1 MDTGIRFFHLLM
13 RLCANRMRN
22 IIKNKEDEDSNYSFS
37 TSNGTSSQIYNFIKF
52 EYDIKSNSFP
62 IDKNKPLKY
71 GIRPAHL
78 YKFCEEFNIEPPNL
92 VWGSIEE
99 IKENGFMF
107 FFMILLDYGILDK
120 NRSNSVIEILED
132 ELNIFG
138 VYSLLNTFRDNE
150 KIINEIVSIGNLG
163 IFSNIDSL
171 IITEIKLC
179 LEYLY
184 KEVEEPFIKELYN
197 YLCKIESGKFFSKFP
212 KHFYKN
218 FQTTIIDI
226 LNTFN
231 IETKFHLNINK
242 VIESNKELFCND
254 LQVTRYEREKIIQ
267 FLLAY
272 DSNLFQK

>member
-1 MDTGIRFFHLLM
+1 
-13 RLCANRMRN
+13 
-22 IIKNKEDEDSNYSFS
+22 
-37 TSNGTSSQIYNFIKF
+37 
-52 EYDIKSNSFP
+52 
-62 IDKNKPLKY
+62 
-71 GIRPAHL
+71 
-78 YKFCEEFNIEPPNL
+78 
-92 VWGSIEE
+92 
-99 IKENGFMF
+99 
-107 FFMILLDYGILDK
+107 
-120 NRSNSVIEILED
+120 
-132 ELNIFG
+132 
-138 VYSLLNTFRDNE
+138 
-150 KIINEIVSIGNLG
+150 
-163 IFSNIDSL
+163 
-171 IITEIKLC
+171 
-179 LEYLY
+179 LY